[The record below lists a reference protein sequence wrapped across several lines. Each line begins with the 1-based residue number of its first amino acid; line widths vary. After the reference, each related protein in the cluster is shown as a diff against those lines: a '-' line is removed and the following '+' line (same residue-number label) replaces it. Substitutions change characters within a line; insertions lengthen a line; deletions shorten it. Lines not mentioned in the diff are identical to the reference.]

1 MVSKIY
7 HILCNEN
14 IPVWFDLQDIRSNI
28 LESIAEGVENAEV
41 VCCFIT
47 PDYQDSWHCQMEL
60 QYACERCKPIIPCI
74 LSDTRIWEPSNWLN
88 LITREL
94 VYVDFHNISES
105 TIHSKTRELI
115 DRIKEQL
122 CTLQYLSSKPVNE
135 PSYLFELIKHEY
147 TRNTRIERLMNSA
160 RSYPIE
166 EVYINL
172 SIVETE
178 EQQGKSKKPRH
189 IQHSNTNVDIFEDIY
204 GFKTSVD
211 VKDLFTV
218 CADETKKVLVLGR
231 AGIGK
236 STFCRHV
243 SYRWAK
249 GEIWSQYD
257 LVILIPLRY
266 LTDNRYPRLS
276 SGNSYSIIDIVKKEY
291 FSHLHLSE
299 IDERLLREQLDKSSV
314 LWLLDGYDEIEKN
327 IPTHLKDLLEQLL
340 NTTHHILTSRSNLHT
355 LSYTVQ
361 MEITGFTD
369 ASINHY
375 VKIFFNQIQDR
386 LDNALSAAQKLI
398 NFLKL
403 NPIIWNIAHIP
414 INLEL
419 ICSLWSDTDWSE
431 TKTLTITALYDKII
445 EWLCRRYLTRQNGT
459 TQMMKREV
467 YARCYKELAFLETL
481 AFVGMENDTIL
492 LSEELLNKVMEET
505 GLSLTN
511 HPHLLN
517 IGILKSF
524 NHQPI
529 SRQSELEKSHYFVH
543 ISFQEHFAARYLV
556 NALKNSAR
564 QKAIDFIKYH
574 KYNQRFQMVLTFI
587 SGLLSKM
594 KDESCTDT
602 FWDTISEEPLD
613 LVGLRHIQLVIS
625 WIEETGNNSH
635 FYRRTEL
642 MDAIIKWITLAL
654 STHDDV
660 RACKAVATIGA
671 KAAST
676 DVVDWLMAALE
687 DKDCQVRRSACEA
700 IRAVGEKITTRD
712 VINKLVEVLEHENPE
727 VRRSACEAI
736 GAIGQ
741 KVVTSDVINR
751 LLNILENDS
760 SEVRQS
766 ACKAIGT
773 MGVQLVTMD
782 VIDRLLITLK
792 DENPE
797 VRQSACETLG
807 IICDKTAT
815 DVIFNGLV
823 AALENENEDI
833 TSNAYQTLGKI
844 GEKAAINGVITA
856 LVTALG
862 DPGPEVRST
871 AWDALIKIGDK
882 TDTHDLINQ
891 LATALGSQ
899 NVEVKRSVCEI
910 LGLLGDKAATRD
922 VIDRLVTALADA
934 DGQVKSSACR
944 ALGKMEKESANK
956 EVIKSLLAALVDN
969 DPRVRSSACQALG
982 KVGEKAATDDVING
996 LMNALTDKNG
1006 GVKLSA
1012 CEAFGKLVGK
1022 VTTGNMIDML
1032 VAALNDQLN
1041 VHNSEVKRSACDA
1054 LGKIGEKAA
1063 SDDVIN
1069 ELITVLVDENPEARQ
1084 SAFMA
1089 LGKMGKKAVTDKVIH
1104 DESLSDWASMSTKIS
1119 DLYLD
1124 LKQLCAQ
1131 ATEDINTM
1139 MKRSLY
1145 WNRSTEL
1152 FTMLHT
1158 QQFPVERNSLIEM
1171 PIGLPFNECIV
1182 IFHCDD
1188 CSVFSTVSNSSC
1200 LKEFTDIG
1208 NCIEFITEQSQT
1220 EIFLVISGK
1229 TVTTALEAILNFRH
1243 IHAIYYFR
1251 PSNIK
1256 YPTDRRKLSGIFNS
1270 PEDLTKQLNKDISF
1284 FREQHFHTSRI
1295 DVLTTTDHQKELI
1308 PQLNEKQINFIKFQ
1322 LFIDILR
1329 QTPKLQITFE
1339 DIVQKCNQLFAR
1351 ATSKQQSNLDVHT
1364 LCIDSERLNSFEQYP
1379 DFSQVVLRLH
1389 QLKEPLNL
1397 FILQKQLV
1405 DIQQRVLESS
1415 TVSIPLTV
1423 CGGYINVGIVLLG
1436 TKSLLTARDIAR
1448 KAANNG
1454 LISVLFE
1461 IGIVDDIH
1469 LLNIDSN
1476 RVVFRLGATFHVESV
1491 NLAPDGI
1498 RYVRMKYSDSQY
1510 QIIKKQI
1517 RFETGVKLSWL
1528 TLGNYLYFL
1537 NQFEQAIS
1545 YYNYLLDKLPQ
1556 EHTDRS
1562 SIYNNM
1568 GLICALSGK
1577 KDDAEKLY
1585 DKALKRAKPVSSV
1598 WISDE
1603 SDDESY
1609 SQVPAAGIT
1618 IIEMTTHRSTI
1629 FGTIGDSYYKTNRFK
1644 LALDYYKK
1652 ALESCN
1658 EPQCRSYYQRMIRT
1672 IIKET

>member
-1 MVSKIY
+1 
-7 HILCNEN
+7 
-14 IPVWFDLQDIRSNI
+14 
-28 LESIAEGVENAEV
+28 IAEGVENAEV

-1089 LGKMGKKAVTDKVIH
+1089 LGKMGKKAVTDKVIRKLVAVLPY
-1104 DESLSDWASMSTKIS
+1104 ENPGIRWS
-1119 DLYLD
+1119 
-1124 LKQLCAQ
+1124 
-1131 ATEDINTM
+1131 ED
-1139 MKRSLY
+1139 
-1145 WNRSTEL
+1145 
-1152 FTMLHT
+1152 
-1158 QQFPVERNSLIEM
+1158 
-1171 PIGLPFNECIV
+1171 
-1182 IFHCDD
+1182 
-1188 CSVFSTVSNSSC
+1188 
-1200 LKEFTDIG
+1200 DIG
-1208 NCIEFITEQSQT
+1208 KRIGEKDGTKDVTNEPTTDLWFDKITET
-1220 EIFLVISGK
+1220 DEIID
-1229 TVTTALEAILNFRH
+1229 AL
-1243 IHAIYYFR
+1243 
-1251 PSNIK
+1251 
-1256 YPTDRRKLSGIFNS
+1256 G
-1270 PEDLTKQLNKDISF
+1270 
-1284 FREQHFHTSRI
+1284 
-1295 DVLTTTDHQKELI
+1295 
-1308 PQLNEKQINFIKFQ
+1308 
-1322 LFIDILR
+1322 
-1329 QTPKLQITFE
+1329 
-1339 DIVQKCNQLFAR
+1339 
-1351 ATSKQQSNLDVHT
+1351 
-1364 LCIDSERLNSFEQYP
+1364 
-1379 DFSQVVLRLH
+1379 
-1389 QLKEPLNL
+1389 
-1397 FILQKQLV
+1397 
-1405 DIQQRVLESS
+1405 RVLPSFS
-1415 TVSIPLTV
+1415 AVTQLHSDTVGKLYYCINRLS